1 MTQSIEDVVVRL
13 IVRHKGLDPSLVSP
27 AAELADLGVTS
38 LDAITLAYELEE
50 ALGVE
55 IPNADIE
62 SLRTVQ
68 DLIDRVVRLTAAK
81 V

>member
-1 MTQSIEDVVVRL
+1 MAQSIEDVVVRV
-13 IVRHKGLDPSLVSP
+13 IVRHKGLDPGIVSP
-27 AAELADLGVTS
+27 AAELAGLGITS

-50 ALGVE
+50 TLGVE

-68 DLIDRVVRLTAAK
+68 DLIDRVGRLTAAK
-81 V
+81 G

>member
-1 MTQSIEDVVVRL
+1 MTQSIEEIVVGL
-13 IVRHKGLDPSLVSP
+13 IARQKGLDPATVNP
-27 AAELADLGVTS
+27 GAELASLGITS
-38 LDAITLAYELEE
+38 LDGITVAYELEE

-68 DLIDRVVRLTAAK
+68 DLIDGLGRLIADK
-81 V
+81 G